1 MMRVGLPPDLDTR
14 FAQAGIAIIE
24 YALTAADLT
33 EMDRAFPVLP
43 PGAAGARAAD
53 FAADDFGWLAEH
65 TVLAA
70 LAERLGGEPLHL
82 VRALALD
89 KSPSANWFVPWH
101 QDRADDHTE
110 RPADV
115 LARIVTLR
123 VHLDD
128 CGEDN
133 GPLEVLPGTH
143 LAGRLARTDVARLTQ
158 AAEPLLCLA
167 ARGDILAMRPL
178 LLHRSQRARK
188 PAARR
193 VLHLE
198 WAPAGQRTM

>member
-1 MMRVGLPPDLDTR
+1 M
-14 FAQAGIAIIE
+14 
-24 YALTAADLT
+24 
-33 EMDRAFPVLP
+33 
-43 PGAAGARAAD
+43 
-53 FAADDFGWLAEH
+53 
-65 TVLAA
+65 
-70 LAERLGGEPLHL
+70 
-82 VRALALD
+82 
-89 KSPSANWFVPWH
+89 
-101 QDRADDHTE
+101 
-110 RPADV
+110 
-115 LARIVTLR
+115 VTLR

-133 GPLEVLPGTH
+133 GPLDVLPGTH

-193 VLHLE
+193 ILHLE
-198 WAPAGQRTM
+198 WAPAGQRT